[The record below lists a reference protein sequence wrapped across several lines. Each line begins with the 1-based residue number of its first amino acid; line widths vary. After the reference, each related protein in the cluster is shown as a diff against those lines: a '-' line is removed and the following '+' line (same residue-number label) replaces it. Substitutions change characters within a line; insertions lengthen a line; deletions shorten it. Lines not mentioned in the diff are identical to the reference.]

1 MVTPIIPQSAIDAL
15 RQHRRGLLTDECLI
29 WRYQT
34 PAAGYVD
41 DRYVPDNKSTP
52 CRVRFIGANDR
63 LNESMVPELRANIHF
78 DVDVV
83 VGPHDRVQIVQV
95 EDLIYDGMLPLAF
108 EITGEAMPTKVGLQV
123 SGRQVQ
129 MDSVEPDADA
139 EEIP

>member
-1 MVTPIIPQSAIDAL
+1 MVIPQSAIDTL
-15 RQHRRGLLTDECLI
+15 RQHRRGLLTDECVI

-41 DRYVPDNKSTP
+41 DRYVADEDVTL

-78 DVDVV
+78 DIDVE
-83 VGPHDRVQIVQV
+83 VGPHDRVQITQV
-95 EDLIYDGMLPLAF
+95 EDLTYASLLPIAF
-108 EITGEAMPTKVGLQV
+108 EVIGAAMPTKVGLQV

-129 MDSVEPDADA
+129 MDSQEPA
-139 EEIP
+139 